1 MKKYLPY
8 IIGYSIYA
16 SIVLIAI
23 AGERGHHFWEPFIGW
38 LVTIPL
44 ILGCVVYLIWRYYH
58 RSGTIDYNVA
68 DTDDV
73 STDNVEVI
81 EQSSLFVQS
90 WSLLDFAR
98 KCGPKMQV
106 RSYINSLTGKPF
118 KLCIFIDNSS
128 KETSVRF
135 LSQLGELT
143 PSEISARKE
152 NLKIG
157 KMSNNKLYLYDK
169 DINEWET
176 VDLGL

>member
-1 MKKYLPY
+1 MRKYLPY
-8 IIGYSIYA
+8 IIGYTIYA
-16 SIVLIAI
+16 SIILMVIV
-23 AGERGHHFWEPFIGW
+23 GERGHHFWEPFIGW

-58 RSGTIDYNVA
+58 K
-68 DTDDV
+68 DTSTNGNGVIIDDV
-73 STDNVEVI
+73 GTT
-81 EQSSLFVQS
+81 EQPPLFIQS

-98 KCGPKMQV
+98 KYGPKMQV
-106 RSYINSLTGKPF
+106 RGYTNNSTGEPF
-118 KLCIFIDNSS
+118 KLCVFIDNSG

-143 PSEISARKE
+143 PSEISARKN

-176 VDLGL
+176 IDLGL

>member
-1 MKKYLPY
+1 MRKYLPY
-8 IIGYSIYA
+8 IIGYTIYA
-16 SIVLIAI
+16 SIVLMVIV
-23 AGERGHHFWEPFIGW
+23 GERGHRFWEPFIGW

-44 ILGCVVYLIWRYYH
+44 ILGCVVYLIWKYYYT
-58 RSGTIDYNVA
+58 GTDGN
-68 DTDDV
+68 DV
-73 STDNVEVI
+73 GTT
-81 EQSSLFVQS
+81 EQPSLFIQS

-98 KCGPKMQV
+98 KYGPKMQV
-106 RSYINSLTGKPF
+106 RGYTNNSTGEPF
-118 KLCIFIDNSS
+118 KLCVFIDNSG

-143 PSEISARKE
+143 SSEISARKN

-176 VDLGL
+176 IDLGL

>member
-1 MKKYLPY
+1 MRKYLPY
-8 IIGYSIYA
+8 IIGYTIYA
-16 SIVLIAI
+16 SIILMVIV
-23 AGERGHHFWEPFIGW
+23 GERGHHFWEPFIGW

-44 ILGCVVYLIWRYYH
+44 ILGCVVYLIWKYYYK
-58 RSGTIDYNVA
+58 GT
-68 DTDDV
+68 
-73 STDNVEVI
+73 STDGNDVGTT
-81 EQSSLFVQS
+81 EQLSLFIQS

-98 KCGPKMQV
+98 EYGPKMQV
-106 RSYINSLTGKPF
+106 RGYTNNSTGEPF
-118 KLCIFIDNSS
+118 KLCVFIDNSG

-143 PSEISARKE
+143 SSEISARKN

-176 VDLGL
+176 IDLGL